1 MPAARDAGK
10 SPMKELSL
18 QDGAVNPASS
28 GVGDVP
34 SLHGKRRKGRGVD
47 FFFFCQA
54 FRSSYNPLWP
64 EQNKTQ
70 HVTN

>member
-47 FFFFCQA
+47 FFFFVK
-54 FRSSYNPLWP
+54 PLEVHIIP
-64 EQNKTQ
+64 CGLNRTKHST
-70 HVTN
+70 